1 MAKYTVTIKDLITNN
16 FDLGLKDYPIYD
28 ESHRETLNNMIINH
42 YLMSEIGQETP
53 ALFKLYLNNT
63 MNEIMPKYNILY
75 RAVDEYVKRQ
85 SVLSDV
91 DLTIDTEGSTEN
103 NSLST
108 SVISANNSSS
118 EKSKMINS
126 DTPQGKIYLNDLE
139 NQAYATTASLGSGE
153 NSSNSESNSTNKV
166 DNDTVNRNKT
176 HTFGSNGKLPI
187 DVMIKIQQ
195 GILNIDESI
204 IKELQPLFFGLY

>member
-85 SVLSDV
+85 SILSDV

-139 NQAYATTASLGSGE
+139 NQAYATTA
-153 NSSNSESNSTNKV
+153 
-166 DNDTVNRNKT
+166 
-176 HTFGSNGKLPI
+176 
-187 DVMIKIQQ
+187 
-195 GILNIDESI
+195 
-204 IKELQPLFFGLY
+204 

>member
-85 SVLSDV
+85 SILSDV

-108 SVISANNSSS
+108 SVISATNSST

-153 NSSNSESNSTNKV
+153 NSSSSGSNSTNKV
-166 DNDTVNRNKT
+166 DNDTVNKNKT

>member
-85 SVLSDV
+85 SILSDV
-91 DLTIDTEGSTEN
+91 DLTIASEGSTEN

-108 SVISANNSSS
+108 SVISATNSSS

-153 NSSNSESNSTNKV
+153 NSSSSGSNSTNKV

>member
-108 SVISANNSSS
+108 SVISANNSST

-166 DNDTVNRNKT
+166 DNDTVNKNKT

>member
-75 RAVDEYVKRQ
+75 RAVDEYAKRQ
-85 SVLSDV
+85 SILSDV
-91 DLTIDTEGSTEN
+91 DLTIESEGSTEN
-103 NSLST
+103 NALST
-108 SVISANNSSS
+108 SVVSSNNSST

-166 DNDTVNRNKT
+166 DNDTVNKNKT
-176 HTFGSNGKLPI
+176 HTYGSNGKLPI

>member
-85 SVLSDV
+85 SLLSDV
-91 DLTIDTEGSTEN
+91 DLTIDSEGSTEN
-103 NSLST
+103 NALST
-108 SVISANNSSS
+108 SVVSSTNSYT

-166 DNDTVNRNKT
+166 DNDTVNKNKT

>member
-126 DTPQGKIYLNDLE
+126 DTPQGKIYVNDLE

-166 DNDTVNRNKT
+166 DNDTVNKNKT

-187 DVMIKIQQ
+187 DVMLKIQQ

>member
-85 SVLSDV
+85 SILSDV

-108 SVISANNSSS
+108 SVVSATNSST

-153 NSSNSESNSTNKV
+153 NSSSSGSNSTNKV
-166 DNDTVNRNKT
+166 DNDTVNKNKT

>member
-1 MAKYTVTIKDLITNN
+1 MAKYTVTIKDLITND

-126 DTPQGKIYLNDLE
+126 DTPQGKIYVNDLE

-166 DNDTVNRNKT
+166 DNDTVNKNKT

-187 DVMIKIQQ
+187 DVMLKIQQ

>member
-85 SVLSDV
+85 SILSDV
-91 DLTIDTEGSTEN
+91 DLTIASEGSTEN

-108 SVISANNSSS
+108 SVISATNSST

-153 NSSNSESNSTNKV
+153 NSSSSGSNSTNKV
-166 DNDTVNRNKT
+166 DNDTVNKNKT

>member
-153 NSSNSESNSTNKV
+153 NSSNSESNSTNKI
-166 DNDTVNRNKT
+166 DNDTVNKNKT

-187 DVMIKIQQ
+187 DVMVKIQQ

>member
-1 MAKYTVTIKDLITNN
+1 MAKYTVTIRDLITNN

-75 RAVDEYVKRQ
+75 RAVDEYAKRQ
-85 SVLSDV
+85 SILSDV
-91 DLTIDTEGSTEN
+91 DLTIESEGSTEN
-103 NSLST
+103 NALST
-108 SVISANNSSS
+108 SVISSNNSSS

-153 NSSNSESNSTNKV
+153 NSSSSGSNSTNKV
-166 DNDTVNRNKT
+166 DNDTVNKNKT

>member
-75 RAVDEYVKRQ
+75 RAVDEYAKRQ
-85 SVLSDV
+85 SILSDV
-91 DLTIDTEGSTEN
+91 DLTIESEGSTEN
-103 NSLST
+103 NALST
-108 SVISANNSSS
+108 SVVSSNNSST

>member
-85 SVLSDV
+85 SILSDV
-91 DLTIDTEGSTEN
+91 DLTIDSEGSTEN
-103 NSLST
+103 NALST
-108 SVISANNSSS
+108 SVVSSNNSST

-139 NQAYATTASLGSGE
+139 NHAYATTAAIGSNE

-166 DNDTVNRNKT
+166 DNDTVNKNKT

>member
-153 NSSNSESNSTNKV
+153 NSSNSESNSTNKI
-166 DNDTVNRNKT
+166 DNDTVNKNKT

>member
-85 SVLSDV
+85 SLLSDV
-91 DLTIDTEGSTEN
+91 DLTIDSEGSTEN
-103 NSLST
+103 NALST
-108 SVISANNSSS
+108 SVVSSTNSFS

-139 NQAYATTASLGSGE
+139 NQAYATTASLGSSE
-153 NSSNSESNSTNKV
+153 NSSNSGSNSTNKV
-166 DNDTVNRNKT
+166 DNDTVNKNKT

-187 DVMIKIQQ
+187 DVMVKIQQ

>member
-166 DNDTVNRNKT
+166 DNDTVNKNKT

>member
-75 RAVDEYVKRQ
+75 RAVDEYAKRQ
-85 SVLSDV
+85 SILSDV
-91 DLTIDTEGSTEN
+91 DLTIESEGSTEN
-103 NSLST
+103 NALST
-108 SVISANNSSS
+108 SVVSSNNSSS

>member
-75 RAVDEYVKRQ
+75 RAVDDMLK
-85 SVLSDV
+85 D
-91 DLTIDTEGSTEN
+91 
-103 NSLST
+103 
-108 SVISANNSSS
+108 
-118 EKSKMINS
+118 
-126 DTPQGKIYLNDLE
+126 
-139 NQAYATTASLGSGE
+139 
-153 NSSNSESNSTNKV
+153 KV
-166 DNDTVNRNKT
+166 YYQM
-176 HTFGSNGKLPI
+176 LI
-187 DVMIKIQQ
+187 
-195 GILNIDESI
+195 
-204 IKELQPLFFGLY
+204 

>member
-85 SVLSDV
+85 SILSDV
-91 DLTIDTEGSTEN
+91 DLTIDSEGSTEN
-103 NSLST
+103 NALST
-108 SVISANNSSS
+108 SVVSSNGSSS

-139 NQAYATTASLGSGE
+139 NQAYATTAAIGSNE
-153 NSSNSESNSTNKV
+153 NSSNSSSNSTNKT
-166 DNDTVNRNKT
+166 DNDTVNKNKT